1 MDTKEFGLDVY
12 NNADDEFEEKFEEDL
27 ESTENKFD

>member
-1 MDTKEFGLDVY
+1 METKEFGLDVY